1 MSYSEDKRYLTGKV
15 LSMLILELGPPKI
28 KGGEIVFKEEM
39 GDDGVVETSYT
50 EDDVKVPIH
59 IRRLNVIF
67 VPNGKHSYHA
77 HNIIEGVIKVIQ
89 ESCELMGIKFSR
101 HEINNLYKLFISIN
115 GQIIRWNINN
125 HQNCFFVPETLKKT
139 IIDCIGQSH
148 GTLTFAT
155 PRNNILRMKFDYSET
170 ELREMP
176 NFYNASLYFNIGIK
190 DITINNEDL
199 TFREMNESGLIIAI
213 KDEIKEDEHL
223 QYDSENCAYG
233 EISNDIE
240 FTITDDDF
248 FLNVY
253 PYITSI
259 NGNSVNNF
267 KDNSETP
274 IWNIID
280 NIAKEKGW

>member
-28 KGGEIVFKEEM
+28 KGGEIIFKEEM
-39 GDDGVVETSYT
+39 GDEGVVETFYN

-59 IRRLNVIF
+59 IRRLNVTFI
-67 VPNGKHSYHA
+67 PNGKHSYHF
-77 HNIIEGVIKVIQ
+77 HEIVEGVVNVIQ
-89 ESCELMGIKFSR
+89 ESCELMGIKFSKY
-101 HEINNLYKLFISIN
+101 EINNLYNLFMSIN
-115 GQIIRWNINN
+115 GQIIRWSLNN
-125 HQNCFFVPETLKKT
+125 YHNFFVPETLKKT
-139 IIDCIGQSH
+139 IIDCIGRSN
-148 GTLTFAT
+148 GNMTFTT

-170 ELREMP
+170 ELRETP
-176 NFYNASLYFNIGIK
+176 NFYSAGLYLNIGIK
-190 DITINNEDL
+190 DVTINNKDL
-199 TFREMNESGLIIAI
+199 TFREMNESGLIIALR
-213 KDEIKEDEHL
+213 DEIKEDENL

-233 EISNDIE
+233 EISNDIK
-240 FTITDDDF
+240 FTNTDNDF